1 MENEI
6 LALADK
12 IINGERQDQ
21 YGKAEDNFAA
31 IGVVWAVLLRNK
43 LKDGEHI
50 DARTTALLLA
60 GMKVVRESN
69 APKLDNWVD
78 LAGYAGLGGKICLQ
92 EMLEGE
98 KVATT
103 AVVQVV
109 KKQSFFKKVLKFFG
123 LPIACLL
130 IFVSSVWA
138 EGPGVVFIK
147 VVDAHGYT
155 APGLAMIYPFPIPP
169 GSDAADYIKVTFDPR
184 YPAQTV
190 VIQLEDVGDVCLPDT
205 YDKAAAL
212 ERFRTWNAPASSTTK
227 NK

>member
-6 LALADK
+6 LASADK

-21 YGKAEDNFAA
+21 YGKAEDSFAA
-31 IGVVWAVLLRNK
+31 IGVVWTTLLRNK
-43 LKDGEHI
+43 LKDGECI

-60 GMKVVRESN
+60 GMKAVRESN

-92 EMLEGE
+92 EMSEDEG
-98 KVATT
+98 KATT
-103 AVVQVV
+103 AVVQVS
-109 KKQSFFKKVLKFFG
+109 KKRSLFKKVLKFLG

-130 IFVSSVWA
+130 IFVSSIWA

-147 VVDAHGYT
+147 VTDAHGYT